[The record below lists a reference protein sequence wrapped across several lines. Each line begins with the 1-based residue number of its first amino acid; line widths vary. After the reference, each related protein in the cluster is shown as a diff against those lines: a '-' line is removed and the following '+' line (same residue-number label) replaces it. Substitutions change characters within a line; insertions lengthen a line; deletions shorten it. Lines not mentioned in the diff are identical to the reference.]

1 MRMIR
6 WAAMLAA
13 AGVAVSACSRDAA
26 PETPSTTPADPAAP
40 TGTTAS
46 APASAVGPADMP
58 TQRPGLWRIT
68 ADLPQVGRQTM
79 DLCVTPDMVASGQA
93 MAPNTQSSDCAPPQI
108 SRDDGAMV
116 VRSTCGSGEAR
127 TETVIRATG
136 DFQREMRS
144 EVEVRAGGQSV
155 MRMTSTGTYVG
166 PCPTG

>member
-1 MRMIR
+1 MR
-6 WAAMLAA
+6 
-13 AGVAVSACSRDAA
+13 GVAVLMATGLALTACSRDGGGAA
-26 PETPSTTPADPAAP
+26 RTDAAEAPAATGSAASTPSGGLAP
-40 TGTTAS
+40 S
-46 APASAVGPADMP
+46 DMP

-68 ADLPQVGRQTM
+68 ADMPQIGRQTM

-93 MAPNTQSSDCAPPQI
+93 MTPGAQTGDCGPPQI
-108 SRDDGAMV
+108 SRDGGAMV

-127 TETVIRATG
+127 TETVVRATG

-166 PCPTG
+166 PCPAG